1 MMKRGLSVFEPPKD
15 LVDTSGV
22 TPKLSEDERV
32 LWIGTPGRLSSFFC
46 STQWITWGLLVWH
59 FSSTTESTS

>member
-32 LWIGTPGRLSSFFC
+32 LWIGTSAAQQLF
-46 STQWITWGLLVWH
+46 LLNPMDYLGAPCLALFIYH
-59 FSSTTESTS
+59 KLYS